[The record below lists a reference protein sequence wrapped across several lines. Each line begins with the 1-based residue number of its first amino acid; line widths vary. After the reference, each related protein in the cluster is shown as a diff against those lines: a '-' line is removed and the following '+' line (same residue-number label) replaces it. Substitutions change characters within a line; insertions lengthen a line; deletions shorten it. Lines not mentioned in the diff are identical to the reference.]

1 MNPSLERIDAED
13 TASVLALIRAVGWRV
28 TPDQLRVFMANGS
41 LFGHRSDGRLISCSA
56 LFSYGPT
63 YAFIG
68 LVIVH
73 PDFQRQGLGR
83 ALVQR
88 CLAERSPA
96 AAPTGLIATD
106 AGFPLY
112 TSIGFQVVD
121 QIHRYEYAAAE
132 HSPLSDP
139 HLTHRLTPIG
149 ALDIDD
155 LSALDQTAFGVS
167 RRGVYVHL
175 VPDLMVGVAVRDE
188 SMRLQG
194 YGLSIRNADLLVVGP
209 LVASHVDIATS
220 LLRRFVHEASGPV
233 RINVPGHQTSF
244 SQALLD
250 MGFQPVS
257 TSRLMVV
264 GSDSPPGQ
272 RDLVYG
278 ILDPALG

>member
-1 MNPSLERIDAED
+1 MDLTLGRIDAAD
-13 TASVLALIRAVGWRV
+13 IASVLALIRDVGWRV
-28 TPDQLRVFMANGS
+28 TPDQLRVFMASGT
-41 LFGHRSDGRLISCSA
+41 LFGHRVRGRLISSAA
-56 LFSYGPT
+56 LFSYGPA

-73 PDFQRQGLGR
+73 PDFQRLGLGR
-83 ALVQR
+83 ALLQR
-88 CLAERSPA
+88 CLAARPPA
-96 AAPTGLIATD
+96 AGPTGLIATD

-112 TSIGFQVVD
+112 TSFGFRVVD

-132 HSPLSDP
+132 HSPISDP
-139 HLTHRLTPIG
+139 LLPHPLTPIG

-175 VPDLMVGVAVRDE
+175 VPDLMVGIAVRDE

-209 LVASHVDIATS
+209 LVATHVDIATS
-220 LLRRFVHEASGPV
+220 LLRRFVHGAIGPV

-244 SQALLD
+244 RQALLD
-250 MGFQPVS
+250 MGFQQVS